1 MRGDAPLRAKPL
13 VGAGSSC
20 PETQQRDGG
29 GQGCFL
35 SSCSEPQLQG
45 QLQCLVPLDGRTE
58 LHPGGGRCVSFWFTD
73 EKTEAQS
80 TDLLPHLQGC
90 WG

>member
-1 MRGDAPLRAKPL
+1 MHRSGPNLWWGQEAAVPRPSRGM
-13 VGAGSSC
+13 
-20 PETQQRDGG
+20 G